1 MTKKVLIITYHWP
14 PSGGISVLRCLKIAK
29 YLSSFGWEPIIYKPK
44 NAQYEFLDSTNNKDI
59 PKDIT
64 ILEHSILEPFN
75 VFKKLSGRK
84 KNDSQN
90 PVYVR
95 DRKQKRIDKLAIWVR
110 ANFFIPD
117 ARSLWIKPSVKY
129 LSKYLKENKVDAIF
143 SDGPPHTNTAIASK
157 LVKKF
162 NIPWLADFQ
171 DPWTQVDYYKMFP
184 ISKRAHRKH
193 SQMEQ
198 ETFARAKKITIA
210 SPSWA
215 KDLEDIGANNVSPIY
230 YGYDEDD
237 YASLNINEDGYF
249 SFVHAGLLG
258 IDRSPDTLIKALSDI
273 KKENH
278 LFGEKLKIR
287 LAGLVDY
294 SIIQKMEKAGLK
306 ENLEYVGKRSRS
318 EAIDLIFNGKI
329 LLLPLN
335 KADNVKGRIPGK
347 LFELLRVNKPILCL
361 GPNTSDTS
369 LIIKN
374 TEAGTTINYD
384 NYNELK
390 EFINLN
396 FENFISGNFKGTTKN
411 IEEYSNYN
419 QTKKVAQFLD
429 AIV

>member
-29 YLSSFGWEPIIYKPK
+29 YLRSFGWEPIIYKPK
-44 NAQYEFLDSTNNKDI
+44 NAQYEFTDSTNNKDI
-59 PKDIT
+59 PEGIT
-64 ILEHSILEPFN
+64 ILEHPIIEPFN
-75 VFKKLSGRK
+75 AFKKMSGRK
-84 KNDSQN
+84 ADDSQN

-95 DRKQKRIDKLAIWVR
+95 DRKQKLVDKLAIWVR

-117 ARSLWIKPSVKY
+117 ARSLWINPSVRY
-129 LSKYLKENKVDAIF
+129 LSKYLKENKIDAIF

-184 ISKRAHRKH
+184 IGKRAHRKH
-193 SQMEQ
+193 SRMEQ
-198 ETFARAKKITIA
+198 ETFTRAKKITIA

-215 KDLEDIGANNVSPIY
+215 KDLEDIGANNVSPIF

-237 YASLNINEDGYF
+237 YAKINVKDDAFF
-249 SFVHAGLLG
+249 SIVHAGLLG
-258 IDRSPDTLIKALSDI
+258 MDRSPDTLIKALSDI
-273 KKENH
+273 KKENPE
-278 LFGEKLKIR
+278 FGEKLKIR

-294 SIIQKMEKAGLK
+294 SIIQSMEKAGLK
-306 ENLEYVGKRSRS
+306 DNLEYVGKRNRS

-335 KADNVKGRIPGK
+335 KADNVQGRIPGK

-361 GPNTSDTS
+361 GPNTSDSS

-374 TEAGTTINYD
+374 AEAGVTIDYD
-384 NYNELK
+384 NYDELK
-390 EFINLN
+390 DFISQN
-396 FENFISGNFKGTTKN
+396 FEKFIAGTFIGTTKN

-419 QTKKVAQFLD
+419 QTKKVAEFLD